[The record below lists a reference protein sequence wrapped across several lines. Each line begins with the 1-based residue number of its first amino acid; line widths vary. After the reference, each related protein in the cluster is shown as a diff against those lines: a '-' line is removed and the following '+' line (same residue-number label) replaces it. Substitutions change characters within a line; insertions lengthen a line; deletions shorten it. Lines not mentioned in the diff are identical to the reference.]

1 MLCAVVLLTACA
13 GRQANPVQAIQSGD
27 DRLNCDQIVAAMKL
41 NTTEL
46 KGLMAES
53 SSNTGKNVAAGAAGA
68 IIFFPALFFMDVKNA
83 AGDEA
88 RALVRR
94 NEVLLKRHS
103 LMTCKP
109 EIENKN
115 TPDIIVKWDTA
126 AEASSQQASSTPNTA
141 PVAVAPA
148 ASAPNTTSTIVAEE
162 PKK

>member
-1 MLCAVVLLTACA
+1 M
-13 GRQANPVQAIQSGD
+13 R
-27 DRLNCDQIVAAMKL
+27 L

-46 KGLMAES
+46 KGLMSES
-53 SSNTGKNVAAGAAGA
+53 SSTTGKNVAAGVAGA

-94 NEVLLKRHS
+94 NEVLLKRHN
-103 LMTCKP
+103 LMACKP

-126 AEASSQQASSTPNTA
+126 AEASSQQANSTPD
-141 PVAVAPA
+141 VAPA
-148 ASAPNTTSTIVAEE
+148 APTRPSVSNVTPTATVEE
-162 PKK
+162 LKK